1 MNILNNQNLNIIQ
14 MMKFFQMRPVNDMK
28 TCLVSV
34 EFVQTLSVW
43 FSVLAV

>member
-14 MMKFFQMRPVNDMK
+14 MRPVNDMK
-28 TCLVSV
+28 TCLVFV